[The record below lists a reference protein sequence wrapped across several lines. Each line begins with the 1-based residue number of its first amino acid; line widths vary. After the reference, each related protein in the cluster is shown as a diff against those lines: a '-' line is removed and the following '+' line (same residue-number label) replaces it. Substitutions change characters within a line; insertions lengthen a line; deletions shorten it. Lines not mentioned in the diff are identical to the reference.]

1 MLWEIEQNGFLRFRC
16 RVGHALTAKYLG
28 AEQRH
33 AVEAALWEALR
44 ALEESGS
51 LYREWLAA
59 LRIPDTFYQRASSR
73 IALRIPTAMRGY
85 CATSYCGLIPIKPL
99 IPYILFNP
107 LNSRPNLTRLMTE
120 ADWAIGSLE

>member
-33 AVEAALWEALR
+33 AVEAALREALR
-44 ALEESGS
+44 ALEKSAS

-59 LRIPDTFYQRASSR
+59 LRIPDTFYHASSR
-73 IALRIPTAMRGY
+73 IALRISTAMRRY

-107 LNSRPNLTRLMTE
+107 LNSRPNLTR
-120 ADWAIGSLE
+120 